1 MKIDLLESHK
11 TRSAHIEFTSK
22 CNLRC
27 VFCAAS
33 QTPYRGVDMDRDTL
47 KDAIEVIKT
56 RQTRA
61 IVVNG
66 HGETTTYN
74 GWHHICRE
82 MLEAGLNL
90 QIISNFARDFSW
102 EELHTLSRFKN
113 IEISCDTADPKLFK
127 KLRRGA
133 DLKTLCLNISRLK
146 AIAIQEGRDAP
157 NISFSCVV
165 SDQNVLTLP
174 DYVSFGKALGVI
186 HFSFCNLTKYP
197 DIQGALNPIHI
208 TEMPIESMLKAK
220 ASLEATF
227 KFLKDSGIHYDVQQ
241 GLLDTLKE
249 KMRSSTVDQVPDI
262 PCPDRPA
269 EIKKDEESQQK
280 TGSRRYSAPMTG
292 KQTRDCLDPWRF
304 IFVRANRDIH
314 PCCFHRHI
322 YSLSQGES
330 LSTVFNNIPM
340 KEMRRGLLTGNLPED
355 CRTCPARAWTSLR
368 KLRLKVRCY
377 LYPFNILCLFL
388 GKMSMNPGKLVPFG
402 LHYGQGWYDQE
413 KDVKI
418 ENPDWQNWRWT
429 AERAVCLLEN
439 PMRPALLFIRGL
451 LDKTRI
457 ADQRVIIKING
468 RILDDFIP
476 GNPLFYKEYRVFPE
490 MMGNDAR
497 LELALETDKTFVPA
511 VLDPGSSDH
520 RHLGIQVYQL
530 FYGETP
536 ESLA

>member
-11 TRSAHIEFTSK
+11 TASAHIEFTSK

-33 QTPYRGVDMDRDTL
+33 QTPYQGVDMDRDTL

-66 HGETTTYN
+66 HGETTTYQ
-74 GWHHICRE
+74 GWHLICRE
-82 MLEAGLNL
+82 MLDAGLNL
-90 QIISNFARDFSW
+90 QIISNFARDLSR

-113 IEISCDTADPKLFK
+113 IEISCDTADPELFK

-133 DLKTLCLNISRLK
+133 DLKTLCLNISRLR
-146 AIAIQEGRDAP
+146 AIAVQEGRDGP

-197 DIQGALNPIHI
+197 DLEGALNPGHI

-227 KFLKDSGIHYDVQQ
+227 KFLKGAGIGYHVQQ

-249 KMRSSTVDQVPDI
+249 KMRSSVAAPAQDTPPPDQPLGV
-262 PCPDRPA
+262 
-269 EIKKDEESQQK
+269 
-280 TGSRRYSAPMTG
+280 RRYFVPNKG

-304 IFVRANRDIH
+304 IFARANRDIH
-314 PCCFHRHI
+314 PCCFHRPI
-322 YSLSQGES
+322 YSLSKGES
-330 LSTVFNNIPM
+330 LLSVFNNIPM

-355 CRTCPARAWTSLR
+355 CQTCPARAWTTPW
-368 KLRLKVRCY
+368 KLRLKVKCY
-377 LYPFNILCLFL
+377 LHPFNIPCLFL
-388 GKMSMNPGKLVPFG
+388 GKKSMKPGQLIPFG

-413 KDVKI
+413 NDVKI
-418 ENPDWQNWRWT
+418 KNPDLQNWRWT
-429 AERAVCLLEN
+429 ADRAVCLLEN
-439 PMRPALLFIRGL
+439 PGRPALLFIRGL
-451 LDKTRI
+451 LDKTRVD
-457 ADQRVIIKING
+457 DQRVILKING
-468 RILDDFIP
+468 RLLDEFIP
-476 GNPLFYKEYRVFPE
+476 GSPLFYKEYRVFPE

-497 LELALETDKTFVPA
+497 VELQLQTDKTFVPA
-511 VLDPGSSDH
+511 VSDPGSSDH

-530 FYGETP
+530 FYGEVP
-536 ESLA
+536 KRPS